1 MHLEIV
7 VIEVNQVTFIQH
19 RLESEVID
27 HIKSHFASTTFAI
40 VTTTPPHSVTRPVVV
55 VKRAHGRE
63 VGALGEVVEGR
74 GGRPAREHGRQAA
87 GAAVTAKEERVRVCC
102 CLSCVVKVTRQGVT
116 GAVRR
121 RHV

>member
-1 MHLEIV
+1 MRCHDLAAAAGDGAGRV
-7 VIEVNQVTFIQH
+7 V
-19 RLESEVID
+19 
-27 HIKSHFASTTFAI
+27 
-40 VTTTPPHSVTRPVVV
+40 PPAVLAPLARPVVV